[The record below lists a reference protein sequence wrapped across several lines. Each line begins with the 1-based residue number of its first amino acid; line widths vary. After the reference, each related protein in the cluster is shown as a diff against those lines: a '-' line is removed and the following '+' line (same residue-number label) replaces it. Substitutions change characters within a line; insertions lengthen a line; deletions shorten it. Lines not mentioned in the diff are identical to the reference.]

1 MEILIQGTKGGWKL
15 LYPTALTSEAMYRF
29 ASDARRTD
37 SKGNIRWQFY
47 SIAFGGQGCVF
58 SKYVGVRDVLR
69 QFGGYVAFS
78 VNIPNSKKMS
88 GNDIKLLLDELA
100 GRYCNDYVVNGNLGG
115 EVHED
120 WTFVKAI
127 ESQYESRLR
136 QVQFRD
142 MVSEQSGSGEPSF
155 IYYESD
161 AELCKLLDSPYQDE
175 YSPFKQVLLLERGY
189 ENSPESPLN
198 AIRHDSQAN
207 LTGKIDF
214 ENPWYKLVLRQDVS
228 NSSVDVE
235 VRSNGKKKYNED
247 KIYRKEKLTITYSKR
262 YSDSLVL
269 EGKITDAELQPYL
282 DIDEDNRRV
291 IVKRNVDLK
300 SASKKV
306 VIVVTDLKGRPV
318 EDVEVKVLTQ
328 GVNPMKK
335 SSEADGSFVFV
346 GEELGETFTVAA
358 SKDGLSGAKTFIP
371 NQIEEN
377 VISLTIQK
385 RKVISIT
392 VKDDNDGSVLYN
404 CDIKV
409 EDKKSRVEKKATT
422 KDKSTY
428 EFLGDEIDRNYLITI
443 SKYGYEAKTVDFCP
457 EKENNTSVY
466 YELKKKEK
474 KVITNGSKQR
484 YYLEVNPDKGSRG
497 NCPDYIENVNERNDC
512 YPKAKKGY
520 RFVKWEDHRDQPY
533 NQCDGH
539 FIAIFEETWWHKHKG
554 KVLLAAIAVILVALI
569 VLVIS
574 LVRGKN
580 PQPPKNE
587 ETFAH
592 VKDSIEHCGNNLD
605 MLSALQ
611 DRWQQQKPDIM
622 KTGGFLG
629 IIGGTPDSTMYK
641 AWAKGM
647 EEIEDAINKE
657 KEKKNAAEKLRQEI
671 KNYLEGNELFI
682 NKLTEYKSKLESD
695 KSKLENDESLMK
707 RLDSCIQLRSWLNT
721 GKLDDIKS
729 YNFQYSV
736 QQQPIIDAINGIP
749 SNAIN
754 YVKSAMKNAIS
765 TMTLD
770 EIVTF
775 IGNKI
780 EEKKQKDTTTTNTTT
795 TSTTNTTTTTT
806 ATTTTT
812 TPTTGSN
819 NQKQL
824 EDNFWSLVH
833 NKGSKN
839 EFDELFGKP
848 GWNKSSNIW
857 GFYNK
862 YLSWGTKREG
872 NKKSG
877 EENYNF
883 YKGFDKVKKRDLES
897 CNDINTLTQLV
908 KRELG
913 IQ

>member
-69 QFGGYVAFS
+69 QFGGYLAFS

-100 GRYCNDYVVNGNLGG
+100 GRYCNDYVVSGNLGG

-120 WTFVKAI
+120 WTFVKAV

-142 MVSEQSGSGEPSF
+142 MVSEQSGAGEPAF
-155 IYYESD
+155 IYYD
-161 AELCKLLDSPYQDE
+161 NDVELYKLLDSPYQDE

-207 LTGKIDF
+207 LTGKIDI
-214 ENPWYKLVLRQDVS
+214 ENPWFKLVLRQDVS
-228 NSSVDVE
+228 NSGVDVE
-235 VRSNGKKKYNED
+235 VRSNGKKKYDED

-262 YSDSLVL
+262 YSNSLIL

-306 VIVVTDLKGRPV
+306 VIVVTDLKGKPV
-318 EDVEVKVLTQ
+318 EDVEVMVKTQ

-335 SSEADGSFVFV
+335 SSEGDGSFVFIR
-346 GEELGETFTVAA
+346 EELGETFFVTAN
-358 SKDGLSGAKTFIP
+358 KNGLSGSKTFVP
-371 NQIEEN
+371 SQIDEN
-377 VISLTIQK
+377 VISLIIQK
-385 RKVISIT
+385 RKVINIT
-392 VKDDNDGSVLYN
+392 VKDDNDGSVLYD

-409 EDKKSRVEKKATT
+409 VEKKSRVEKKATA
-422 KDKSTY
+422 KDKSAY
-428 EFLGDEIDRNYLITI
+428 EFLGDEIDGNYLITI
-443 SKYGYEAKTVDFCP
+443 SKYGYEPKTVDFCP
-457 EKENNTSVY
+457 ENEDNSSVY

-474 KVITNGSKQR
+474 KINTIGSKQR
-484 YYLEVNPDKGSRG
+484 YYLEVNLDKGSRG
-497 NCPDYIENVNERNDC
+497 NCPEYIENLNERNDC
-512 YPKAKKGY
+512 CPLAKKGY

-533 NQCDGH
+533 NQYDGH
-539 FIAIFEETWWHKHKG
+539 FVAIFDETWWHKHKG

-574 LVRGKN
+574 LVKN
-580 PQPPKNE
+580 PKPPKNE

-592 VKDSIEHCGNNLD
+592 VNDSIERCENNLE

-611 DRWQQQKPDIM
+611 DRWQQQKPGIV

-629 IIGGTPDSTMYK
+629 IGGTPDNSMYK
-641 AWAKGM
+641 AWASGLDK
-647 EEIEDAINKE
+647 IENTIKTE
-657 KEKKNAAEKLRQEI
+657 KEKKNADEKLRQEI
-671 KNYLEGNELFI
+671 KDYLEGKELFI
-682 NKLTEYKSKLESD
+682 NQLTDYKN
-695 KSKLENDESLMK
+695 KLENNDNLTK
-707 RLDSCIQLRSWLNT
+707 RLDSCIQLRRWLNA

-729 YNFQYSV
+729 YNFRYSA
-736 QQQPIIDAINGIP
+736 QQQPLIDAINAVP
-749 SNAIN
+749 SNADS
-754 YVKSAMKNAIS
+754 YVKSAMNNGSIS

-770 EIVTF
+770 ETVAF
-775 IGNKI
+775 IREKI
-780 EEKKQKDTTTTNTTT
+780 EEKKN
-795 TSTTNTTTTTT
+795 NTTTTTT
-806 ATTTTT
+806 SS
-812 TPTTGSN
+812 PTTN
-819 NQKQL
+819 ANIQEQL
-824 EDNFWSLVH
+824 EENFWSLVH
-833 NKGSKN
+833 KRGSKD
-839 EFDELFGKP
+839 EFGKLFGKS

-857 GFYNK
+857 EFYNK
-862 YLSWGTKREG
+862 YLLWGEPRNEKKKSDEDKYNFYEGFVKVTKRE
-872 NKKSG
+872 
-877 EENYNF
+877 
-883 YKGFDKVKKRDLES
+883 LEK
-897 CNDINTLTQLV
+897 CNDINELTNLV
-908 KRELG
+908 KQQLE
-913 IQ
+913 IN